1 MVYVTKCEYSINN
14 GRLEMEDVSGNHYSI
29 DVYAVE
35 DEYADNMY
43 QRSSLDYL
51 LYNEPVEYV
60 NLLLSGE
67 LKNYGRQ
74 NSINLENW
82 QRIEL
87 YKLTLDWF
95 CPDRNLFAAVKAFSL
110 SDAPL
115 LHFALN
121 EGRKYGICDLEKC
134 WLRKYRRYRLH

>member
-1 MVYVTKCEYSINN
+1 MEKTMVYVTKCEYSINN

-74 NSINLENW
+74 NSINLEN
-82 QRIEL
+82 
-87 YKLTLDWF
+87 
-95 CPDRNLFAAVKAFSL
+95 
-110 SDAPL
+110 
-115 LHFALN
+115 
-121 EGRKYGICDLEKC
+121 
-134 WLRKYRRYRLH
+134 

>member
-51 LYNEPVEYV
+51 LYN
-60 NLLLSGE
+60 
-67 LKNYGRQ
+67 
-74 NSINLENW
+74 
-82 QRIEL
+82 
-87 YKLTLDWF
+87 
-95 CPDRNLFAAVKAFSL
+95 
-110 SDAPL
+110 
-115 LHFALN
+115 
-121 EGRKYGICDLEKC
+121 
-134 WLRKYRRYRLH
+134 